1 MDFGERF
8 AVVGRSGF
16 LRGGSDEI
24 PLEVGKTVAQLTAP
38 CITAREADEE
48 KVAPGIWM
56 LGGAG
61 QKQSGKVPE
70 SGVDAISGRMLCL
83 LFMHRLNGRGH
94 RIERGGSEMKA
105 AVVPEVSSTWQI
117 KDVPQPQPGANQV
130 LVKMHASGIC
140 YTDVHLTLGHFPGP
154 FPRILGHE
162 PVGEIVAV
170 APDVTTRKVGDRV
183 GTAWIQSTCG
193 RCEWCQ
199 RGRRM
204 FCPYLQGTGIQA
216 QGGHAEY
223 MLMNSDATYL
233 IPDKVSYEQAAPIFC
248 AGYTVY
254 SGLRWADPQPHEKVA
269 VLGIGGLGHL
279 AVQYAKAAGFETIAI
294 SHSPDK
300 DKMIRELGADEIVR
314 DGKSLAEAGGADV
327 ILSTSN
333 STKSMVDSIQGLRPD
348 GRLVAMGADA
358 EPLSVS
364 LMDLIMKRI
373 RVIGSQQNGPE
384 YLYEALDYV
393 AKAKVKTIVETYP
406 LAEAAKAYE
415 RVAEGKARF
424 RAVLTM

>member
-1 MDFGERF
+1 
-8 AVVGRSGF
+8 
-16 LRGGSDEI
+16 
-24 PLEVGKTVAQLTAP
+24 
-38 CITAREADEE
+38 
-48 KVAPGIWM
+48 
-56 LGGAG
+56 
-61 QKQSGKVPE
+61 
-70 SGVDAISGRMLCL
+70 
-83 LFMHRLNGRGH
+83 
-94 RIERGGSEMKA
+94 MKA
-105 AVVPEVSSTWQI
+105 AVVPAVSSSWQI
-117 KDVPQPQPGANQV
+117 KDVPQPQPGPM
-130 LVKMHASGIC
+130 KMHASGIC
-140 YTDVHLTLGHFPGP
+140 YTDVHETLGHIPGQ

-170 APDVTTRKVGDRV
+170 APDVTTPEVGDRV

-204 FCPYLQGTGIQA
+204 FCPYLKSTGLDV

-223 MLMNSDATYL
+223 MLMNADATYL

-254 SGLRWADPQPHEKVA
+254 SGLRWADPQPHKRVA

-279 AVQYAKAAGFETIAI
+279 AVQYAKAAGFETIAV

-300 DKMIRELGADEIVR
+300 DKMVRDLGVDEVVR
-314 DGKSLAEAGGADV
+314 DGKSLAAAGGADV

-333 STKSMVDSIQGLRPD
+333 STKSMIDSIQGLRPD
-348 GRLVAMGADA
+348 GRLVATGADE

-364 LMDLIMKRI
+364 LMDLIQKRI
-373 RVIGSQQNGPE
+373 LIIGSQQNGAE
-384 YLYEALDYV
+384 YLYEALDFV
-393 AKAKVKTIVETYP
+393 AQGKVKTIVETCP
-406 LAEAAKAYE
+406 LAEAPKAYE

>member
-1 MDFGERF
+1 MR
-8 AVVGRSGF
+8 
-16 LRGGSDEI
+16 
-24 PLEVGKTVAQLTAP
+24 
-38 CITAREADEE
+38 
-48 KVAPGIWM
+48 
-56 LGGAG
+56 
-61 QKQSGKVPE
+61 
-70 SGVDAISGRMLCL
+70 
-83 LFMHRLNGRGH
+83 
-94 RIERGGSEMKA
+94 A
-105 AVVPEVSSTWQI
+105 AVVPAVNGSWQV
-117 KDVPQPQPGANQV
+117 KEVPQPELGPNQV

-140 YTDVHLTLGHFPGP
+140 YTDVHQTLGNFPGS

-170 APDVTTRKVGDRV
+170 ASDVTTRKVGDRV

-204 FCPYLQGTGIQA
+204 FCPDLQGTGIQS

-223 MLMNSDATYL
+223 MPMRADATYL
-233 IPDKVSYEQAAPIFC
+233 IPDKVAYEQAAPIFC

-254 SGLRWADPQPHEKVA
+254 GGLRWADPQPHERVA

-300 DKMIRELGADEIVR
+300 DKMIRDLGADEIVR
-314 DGKSLAEAGGADV
+314 DGKGLAAAGGADV

-333 STKSMVDSIQGLRPD
+333 STKAMVDSIQGLRPD
-348 GRLVAMGADA
+348 GRLVTMGADA
-358 EPLSVS
+358 EPISVS
-364 LMDLIMKRI
+364 LLDLISRRI
-373 RVIGSQQNGPE
+373 RIMGSQQNGPE
-384 YLYEALDYV
+384 YLYEALDFV
-393 AKAKVKTIVETYP
+393 AQGKVKTIVETYP
-406 LAEAAKAYE
+406 LAEAAKAYD
-415 RVAEGKARF
+415 RVAQGQARF

>member
-1 MDFGERF
+1 M
-8 AVVGRSGF
+8 
-16 LRGGSDEI
+16 
-24 PLEVGKTVAQLTAP
+24 Q
-38 CITAREADEE
+38 
-48 KVAPGIWM
+48 
-56 LGGAG
+56 
-61 QKQSGKVPE
+61 
-70 SGVDAISGRMLCL
+70 
-83 LFMHRLNGRGH
+83 
-94 RIERGGSEMKA
+94 A
-105 AVVPEVSSTWQI
+105 AVVPAASSSWLIQE
-117 KDVPQPQPGANQV
+117 VPQPQPGVNQV

-140 YTDVHLTLGHFPGP
+140 YTDVHQTLGRLPGP

-170 APDVTTRKVGDRV
+170 GAGVSTRKVGDRV

-193 RCEWCQ
+193 RCEWCR

-204 FCPYLQGTGIQA
+204 FCPDLQGTGVQT

-223 MLMNSDATYL
+223 MAMHADATFL
-233 IPDKVSYEQAAPIFC
+233 IPDTVSFDQAAPIFC

-254 SGLRWADPQPHEKVA
+254 SGLRWARPQPHERVA

-279 AVQYAKAAGFETIAI
+279 AVQYAKASGLETVAI

-300 DKMIRELGADEIVR
+300 DTMIHNLGADEIVR
-314 DGKSLAEAGGADV
+314 DGKGLAAMGGADI

-348 GRLVAMGADA
+348 GRLVTMGADA

-364 LMDLIMKRI
+364 LIDLITKRI
-373 RVIGSQQNGPE
+373 QIVGSQQNGPE
-384 YLYEALDYV
+384 YLCEALDLV
-393 AKAKVKTIVETYP
+393 ARGKVKTIVETYP
-406 LAEAAKAYE
+406 LAEAPKAYE
-415 RVAEGKARF
+415 RVAQGKARF